1 MKKITLFLSAM
12 LFSVMSFAGLGEG
25 YSKVTDITT
34 LSAGDKVVLYSDD
47 AELGITGW
55 DGTKTATAATDGWVE
70 YVVEVADGGFYL
82 KDGEQYI
89 SLTTK
94 NTFTYK
100 TTGSVCK
107 VTADGILYITLEG
120 TDYLLYENANNG
132 SPLYRMYADKTGN
145 SQYKPFYVYEVG
157 EGGGETPDT
166 PVDPEEP
173 ETPVDPENPD
183 PENPEPENPETP
195 SGEVTFDADVDN
207 EGVGTDSNNATAY
220 SVTKDGVT
228 MTVSSGILGT
238 YNNEN
243 HYRVYKNQTLTLT
256 STAGNIVKVEFTCTA
271 NDETKYGPGCF
282 TASTGDY
289 TWSGPVGTWTG
300 SASEVVFTAATN
312 QVRATQVVVT
322 LGEGGG
328 ETPDPENPENPDP
341 EQPDPENPDPEN
353 PDPENPDP
361 ENPENPETPTGEV
374 TFDADVDNEGVGT
387 DSNNATAYSLTKN
400 GVTMTVSSGIL
411 GTYNNENHYRVYKNQ
426 TLTLTSTAGNIVKVE
441 FTCTANDETKYGPGC
456 FTASTGDYT
465 WSGPV
470 GTWTGSASEVVFTAA
485 TNQVRATQVVVTLG
499 EGGGETPDPE
509 DPEQPEEP
517 GDVEIKG
524 LVYAD
529 AYYYELEGVAYY
541 DIDMYK
547 DVNMDT
553 YEYTYPEV
561 YLSLDAKSKTALNGT
576 YDVWYAGYWKSAND
590 SVEINEETP
599 GIVTIKNTDDEGN
612 YSISG
617 SFVGTDG
624 KTYTFNDVVNVWAF
638 DYDNLEDI
646 ELNEDGS
653 TDNPGTDEPEDPE
666 KPDTPIDP
674 AGSVTFDADVDMGD
688 ASLDANN
695 QTPYTVSKD
704 GLTLNVSKG
713 IIGVY
718 NNENHYRVYKN
729 ETLTI
734 TSTIGNIVSVEFTCT
749 ANDDEKYG
757 PGCFSVNGGSY
768 TYSGA
773 VGTWT
778 GSASEIVFT
787 ASTNQVRA
795 TEIVVI
801 VEEGTAV
808 DNVFVGDTPVKVIK
822 NAQMYIMQ
830 GNKVYTIMGTQV
842 K

>member
-70 YVVEVADGGFYL
+70 YVVETAEGGVL
-82 KDGEQYI
+82 LQDGEQYI
-89 SLTTK
+89 ALTVK
-94 NTFTYK
+94 NSFSYNA
-100 TTGSVCK
+100 TGSVCK
-107 VTADGILYITLEG
+107 VTADGIMYITLEADG
-120 TDYLLYENANNG
+120 KDYLLYENANNG
-132 SPLYRMYADKTGN
+132 NPLYRMYVDKTGN

-157 EGGGETPDT
+157 EGGGETPE
-166 PVDPEEP
+166 PEDPEQP
-173 ETPVDPENPD
+173 EDPDQPENPD
-183 PENPEPENPETP
+183 PEQPENPEPENPETP

-220 SVTKDGVT
+220 SV
-228 MTVSSGILGT
+228 
-238 YNNEN
+238 
-243 HYRVYKNQTLTLT
+243 
-256 STAGNIVKVEFTCTA
+256 
-271 NDETKYGPGCF
+271 
-282 TASTGDY
+282 
-289 TWSGPVGTWTG
+289 
-300 SASEVVFTAATN
+300 
-312 QVRATQVVVT
+312 
-322 LGEGGG
+322 
-328 ETPDPENPENPDP
+328 
-341 EQPDPENPDPEN
+341 
-353 PDPENPDP
+353 
-361 ENPENPETPTGEV
+361 
-374 TFDADVDNEGVGT
+374 
-387 DSNNATAYSLTKN
+387 TKN

-456 FTASTGDYT
+456 FTASTGDYNY
-465 WSGPV
+465 SGPV
-470 GTWTGSASEVVFTAA
+470 GTWTGSASEVVFTAS

-499 EGGGETPDPE
+499 EGGGETPEPEDPE
-509 DPEQPEEP
+509 TPVDPEQPETG

-529 AYYYELEGVAYY
+529 AYYYEYDGVAYY

-547 DVNMDT
+547 DIDADT

-561 YLSLDAKSKTALNGT
+561 YVSLEAKSKTALNGT

-590 SVEINEETP
+590 SVEINEETT

-624 KTYTFNDVVNVWAF
+624 KTYSFNDVVSVWAF
-638 DYDNLEDI
+638 DFDNYEEITLS
-646 ELNEDGS
+646 EDGN

-674 AGSVTFDADVDMGD
+674 AGSVTFDADVDKGN
-688 ASLDANN
+688 ASLDAAN
-695 QTPYTVSKD
+695 QTPYSVSKE
-704 GLTLNVSKG
+704 GVTLDVTKG
-713 IIGVY
+713 IIGTY
-718 NNENHYRVYKN
+718 NNENHYRVYKS

-734 TSTIGNIVSVEFTCT
+734 TSTVGNIVSVEFTCT

-757 PGCFSVNGGSY
+757 PGCFTASTGDY
-768 TYSGA
+768 TWSGP

-778 GSASEIVFT
+778 GSASEVVFT
-787 ASTNQVRA
+787 ATTNQVRA
-795 TEIVVI
+795 TEIVVKLA
-801 VEEGTAV
+801 ESTAV
-808 DNVFVGDTPVKVIK
+808 DNVLVGEAPVKVI
-822 NAQMYIMQ
+822 NNGQLFIIRGENTYNVLGA
-830 GNKVYTIMGTQV
+830 QV